1 MPAEIVV
8 AQRSKLEGAVRA
20 ARDATERAET
30 AEARAAVLA
39 EKLSSADVQLKMLR
53 AQLHKLQDL
62 AFAPAGAKAHRG
74 LNGRLYPPTSA
85 PAKLPTIDSGGAV
98 VGGAVMSGAVDV
110 AAYESRACAA
120 GGEAHRQGHKKPP
133 MDLRTLMASD
143 DL

>member
-1 MPAEIVV
+1 
-8 AQRSKLEGAVRA
+8 
-20 ARDATERAET
+20 
-30 AEARAAVLA
+30 
-39 EKLSSADVQLKMLR
+39 MLR

-62 AFAPAGAKAHRG
+62 AFAPVGAKAHRG
-74 LNGRLYPPTSA
+74 LNGRLYHPTSA
-85 PAKLPTIDSGGAV
+85 PAKLPTIESGGAV
-98 VGGAVMSGAVDV
+98 VGGAVDV